1 MQACQT
7 ICKNMV
13 QIQKFQAAL
22 TKQTELQT
30 EFQAALTK
38 QTVIQI
44 QRDKQAPKL
53 PG

>member
-1 MQACQT
+1 
-7 ICKNMV
+7 MV

-38 QTVIQI
+38 QTVLQTKSQI

-53 PG
+53 PR